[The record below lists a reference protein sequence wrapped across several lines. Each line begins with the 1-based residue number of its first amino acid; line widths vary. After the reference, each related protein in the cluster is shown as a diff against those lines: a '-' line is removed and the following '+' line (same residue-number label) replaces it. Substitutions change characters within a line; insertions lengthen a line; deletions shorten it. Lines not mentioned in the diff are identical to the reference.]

1 MKTTVS
7 IYDFRQAFH
16 DAGRANQFT
25 YDGLQVLFD
34 WIEQLDDDTGSE
46 TELDVIA
53 LCCEFDES
61 APEDIAADYG
71 IDLTDL
77 DDPED
82 EEAVLE
88 AVLDYLHD
96 HTMVCGTTPAGDI
109 VYAQF

>member
-25 YDGLQVLFD
+25 YDGLRVLYE
-34 WIEQLDDDTGSE
+34 WIEQLDEDTGSE

-61 APEDIAADYG
+61 SPESIAADYG
-71 IDLTDL
+71 IDLSDIDL
-77 DDPED
+77 DD

-96 HTMVCGTTPAGDI
+96 HTMVCGTTEAGDI
-109 VYAQF
+109 VYAAF

>member
-25 YDGLQVLFD
+25 YDGLRVLYE
-34 WIEQLDDDTGSE
+34 WIEQLDEDTGSE

-53 LCCEFDES
+53 ICCEFDES
-61 APEDIAADYG
+61 DPQDIAANYS
-71 IDLTDL
+71 IDLSDVDL
-77 DDPED
+77 DDED
-82 EEAVLE
+82 AILD

-96 HTMVCGTTPAGDI
+96 NTMVCGTTDAGDI
-109 VYAQF
+109 VYAAF